1 MYNNLFTYATSE
13 LSQDAFI
20 CWLLSHAMKD
30 CNSDSAL
37 SDCAKEFIRFF
48 IKDLKNEDVYLSK
61 PPEKQYKSIDVLITV
76 NDKYKVI
83 IEDKTHTA
91 DHDNQLIRYREI
103 VQKDFDGYEC
113 IGVYYKTGFQSD
125 LKNVS
130 DAGYVICNRE
140 TILAILKKYITKI
153 QNNIFLDYYNYLN
166 EFDIRAN
173 NFKNSSV
180 ADWNWEQ
187 INGFYN
193 YCQNNIDKDLKIGFG
208 YVPNQTGG
216 FWGMWLWN
224 EIFINADGLNC
235 EVYLQCEFTNGN
247 LNICYRASSRNENNS
262 NIKIQRKNRN
272 ALIWKN
278 VNGNRENIAE
288 KYNFRKP
295 SRFGT
300 GKSVAL
306 GVYNADISTYEDAC
320 SELKNAI
327 DDFYKLVEEIKQQ
340 SKIMENML

>member
-20 CWLLSHAMKD
+20 CWLLSHAMKG
-30 CNSDSAL
+30 CNADPAL

-48 IKDLKNEDVYLSK
+48 IKELKDEDVYLSER
-61 PPEKQYKSIDVLITV
+61 PEKQYKSIDVLITV

-91 DHDNQLIRYREI
+91 DHDNQLIRYSET
-103 VQKDFDGYEC
+103 VLKDFDGYKC

-125 LKNVS
+125 LTNVNE
-130 DAGYVICNRE
+130 AGYVICNRE
-140 TILAILKKYITKI
+140 NILSILKKYITKTK
-153 QNNIFLDYYNYLN
+153 NNIFLDYYNYLN
-166 EFDIRAN
+166 EFDVKAN
-173 NFKNSSV
+173 DFMNSPV
-180 ADWNWEQ
+180 TNWNWEQ

-193 YCQNNIDKDLKIGFG
+193 YCQNNLKEPQLKIGFG

-224 EIFINADGLNC
+224 EIYVNADGLRC
-235 EVYLQCEFTNGN
+235 EVYLQCEFTNGKF
-247 LNICYRASSRNENNS
+247 NICYRASNRDKNNS
-262 NIKIQRKNRN
+262 NIKIQRKNRV

-278 VNGNRENIAE
+278 VDGKWENVAE
-288 KYNFRKP
+288 KYNFKKP
-295 SRFGT
+295 SRFGS

-306 GVYNADISTYEDAC
+306 GIYNADITTYEDAY

-327 DDFYKLVEEIKQQ
+327 DNFFKLVEEIKQQ
-340 SKIMENML
+340 SEQI